1 MKRLVFASFLAGAL
15 LIVVAATAAVTHN
28 DNGKS
33 GKARLDSFQ
42 EVPMTLATTGRGSFR
57 IRVRSDGLHYKLSYS
72 DVESNVLF
80 AHIHLGRT
88 ALNGG
93 VIAFLCGGGDKP
105 ACPAREGTVEGVID
119 AADIVGP
126 ANQGIPAGDLSER
139 AYRDL
144 PRRRDPRPGQRQQGQ
159 AQRTRQGPRQG
170 LTLQVLQNVR
180 GGRQKPAPSFLS
192 PTRSRSGRATRP
204 GLPARPG
211 RPSSW
216 SA

>member
-126 ANQGIPAGDLSER
+126 ANQGIPAGDLSEAVR
-139 AYRDL
+139 SLRKGAVYANVHTATF
-144 PRRRDPRPGQRQQGQ
+144 PGGEIRGQ
-159 AQRTRQGPRQG
+159 
-170 LTLQVLQNVR
+170 VNVNKGRHNGHGKGR
-180 GGRQKPAPSFLS
+180 GKG
-192 PTRSRSGRATRP
+192 
-204 GLPARPG
+204 
-211 RPSSW
+211 
-216 SA
+216 

>member
-15 LIVVAATAAVTHN
+15 LIVVAATAAVTHDN
-28 DNGKS
+28 NGKS

-42 EVPMTLATTGRGSFR
+42 EVPTLATTGRGSFR

-72 DVESNVLF
+72 DVESNVAV

-88 ALNGG
+88 ATNGG

-126 ANQGIPAGDLSER
+126 ASQGIPAGDLSDAVR
-139 AYRDL
+139 SLRKGAVYANVHTATF
-144 PRRRDPRPGQRQQGQ
+144 PGGEIRGQ
-159 AQRTRQGPRQG
+159 VNANKGKHNG
-170 LTLQVLQNVR
+170 HGKR
-180 GGRQKPAPSFLS
+180 GKG
-192 PTRSRSGRATRP
+192 
-204 GLPARPG
+204 
-211 RPSSW
+211 
-216 SA
+216 